1 MKKRFIAIAL
11 ISALLCGCASQAGTS
26 TASNMGGTLSISD
39 FESEL
44 ESTGGSVTSEPE
56 VESKP
61 VTTTK
66 PVETTTKPAETTT
79 KPAETTTKPAETT
92 TKPATTSAEATKKPA
107 ETTTKKSEAT
117 SAPETTTTS
126 TTTKPAPEWTETKV
140 SGTKYVNTDC
150 YSRKKAVLGAETV
163 KIYNVNDKV
172 KVIAK
177 TNTGY
182 FKLDTGA
189 FIHGDYLSDSKIVVQ
204 TTVATTTKKQE
215 TPKPAAPTP
224 KPSASADPVDAI
236 RHANNPPFIDED
248 WLAQKYGNDV
258 VTSEK
263 GDWYLKGEDWYY
275 TDGRHMDGRLPYFGI
290 CKTST
295 GTWTVGK
302 DLPEGWYAIDGSDGI
317 CSSKFDPDVTSIIRS
332 NGYSIPR
339 EIYYG
344 GGVLYLANGD
354 KLTGTAALMPI
365 SKGKV
370 EDYAWYEDGV
380 KVRSDSFYVG
390 GKGLAPG
397 KYKITEIPELRD
409 SVLCG
414 GECFVQV
421 NSEYI
426 YIATCGIKPST
437 ITIKTGDFVHIN
449 NVKLTKIS

>member
-1 MKKRFIAIAL
+1 MDKRITAL
-11 ISALLCGCASQAGTS
+11 ILVALLLTGCASQAGTN
-26 TASNMGGTLSISD
+26 TASNAGGTISISD

-44 ESTGGSVTSEPE
+44 ESMDSSVTSISDTSKPE
-56 VESKP
+56 V
-61 VTTTK
+61 
-66 PVETTTKPAETTT
+66 TTKPAETTT
-79 KPAETTTKPAETT
+79 KKP
-92 TKPATTSAEATKKPA
+92 
-107 ETTTKKSEAT
+107 EAT
-117 SAPETTTTS
+117 SAPKTTTVS
-126 TTTKPAPEWTETKV
+126 TTEPAPEWTETKV

-172 KVIAK
+172 KVVAK
-177 TNTGY
+177 TDTGY

-189 FIHGDYLSDSKIVVQ
+189 FIHGDYLSDSKIIIIQ

-236 RHANNPPFIDED
+236 HYANNPPFIDED

-275 TDGRHMDGRLPYFGI
+275 ADGRHMDGRLPYFGI

-295 GTWTVGK
+295 GTWIVGK

-339 EIYYG
+339 EVYYG
-344 GGVLYLANGD
+344 GGALYLAKGD
-354 KLTGTAALMPI
+354 KLTGVAALMPI
-365 SKGKV
+365 PNGKV

-380 KVRSDSFYVG
+380 KVRSDSFYIG

-397 KYKITEIPELRD
+397 KYRVTEIPELRD
-409 SVLCG
+409 SILCS
-414 GECFVQV
+414 GECIVQV
-421 NSEYI
+421 NGEYL
-426 YIATCGIKPST
+426 YFVTGGVKPST
-437 ITIKTGDFVHIN
+437 VTIKAGDFVHIN

>member
-11 ISALLCGCASQAGTS
+11 ISALLCGCAGQTGTN
-26 TASNMGGTLSISD
+26 TASDMGGTISISD

-44 ESTGGSVTSEPE
+44 ESTSSLVTSEPE
-56 VESKP
+56 AESEP
-61 VTTTK
+61 
-66 PVETTTKPAETTT
+66 
-79 KPAETTTKPAETT
+79 
-92 TKPATTSAEATKKPA
+92 TTSAEATKKPA
-107 ETTTKKSEAT
+107 ETTTKPVEVTEKPAETTTKKTEATKKPAETTTKKPETT
-117 SAPETTTTS
+117 SAPKTTS
-126 TTTKPAPEWTETKV
+126 TTKPAPEWTETKV
-140 SGTKYVNTDC
+140 SGTKYINTDC

-172 KVIAK
+172 KVVAK

-189 FIHGDYLSDSKIVVQ
+189 FVHGDYLSDSEIVIQ

-236 RHANNPPFIDED
+236 HYANNPSFIDEN

-258 VTSEK
+258 VTSEN

-275 TDGRHMDGRLPYFGI
+275 ADGRHIDGRLFYYGI
-290 CKTST
+290 CKTSS

-302 DLPEGWYAIDGSDGI
+302 DLPEGWYALTDTASWSADFKPSI
-317 CSSKFDPDVTSIIRS
+317 TSIVRS

-339 EIYYG
+339 DVYYDG
-344 GGVLYLANGD
+344 GALYLAKGD

-370 EDYAWYEDGV
+370 EDYAWYENGT
-380 KVRSDSFYVG
+380 KVRSDSFYIG

-409 SVLCG
+409 SVLCC

-421 NSEYI
+421 NGEYI
-426 YIATCGIKPST
+426 YMAKCGITPST

>member
-1 MKKRFIAIAL
+1 MDKRITAL
-11 ISALLCGCASQAGTS
+11 ILVALLLTGCASQAGTN
-26 TASNMGGTLSISD
+26 TASNAGGTISISD

-44 ESTGGSVTSEPE
+44 ESMNSSVTSISDT
-56 VESKP
+56 SKP
-61 VTTTK
+61 
-66 PVETTTKPAETTT
+66 EAESKPAETTT
-79 KPAETTTKPAETT
+79 KPAETTKKPVETTTKKTEATTKPAETT
-92 TKPATTSAEATKKPA
+92 TKKP
-107 ETTTKKSEAT
+107 EAT
-117 SAPETTTTS
+117 SAPKTTTS
-126 TTTKPAPEWTETKV
+126 TTKPAPEWTETKV

-172 KVIAK
+172 KVVAK

-189 FIHGDYLSDSKIVVQ
+189 FIHGDYLSDSKIIIQ

-215 TPKPAAPTP
+215 TPKPATPTP

-236 RHANNPPFIDED
+236 HYANNPPFIDED

-263 GDWYLKGEDWYY
+263 GDWYAKGEDWYY
-275 TDGRHMDGRLPYFGI
+275 ADGRHMDGRLPYFGI

-302 DLPEGWYAIDGSDGI
+302 DLPEGWYAIDGAFGV
-317 CSSKFDPDVTSIIRS
+317 CSSNFNPNVTSIIRK
-332 NGYSIPR
+332 NGYSVPR
-339 EIYYG
+339 DVYYG
-344 GGVLYLANGD
+344 GGALYLAKGD

-380 KVRSDSFYVG
+380 KVRSDSFYIG

-409 SVLCG
+409 SVLCS
-414 GECFVQV
+414 GECIVQV
-421 NSEYI
+421 NGENI
-426 YIATCGIKPST
+426 HDVLWGIKSST
-437 ITIKTGDFVHIN
+437 VTVKTGDFVYTN

>member
-1 MKKRFIAIAL
+1 MNKRIMAL
-11 ISALLCGCASQAGTS
+11 ILVALLLTGCASQAGTN
-26 TASNMGGTLSISD
+26 TASNMGGTISISD

-44 ESTGGSVTSEPE
+44 ESTSSSVTSKPEAESEP
-56 VESKP
+56 
-61 VTTTK
+61 
-66 PVETTTKPAETTT
+66 
-79 KPAETTTKPAETT
+79 
-92 TKPATTSAEATKKPA
+92 TTSAEATKKPA
-107 ETTTKKSEAT
+107 ETTTKPVEVTEKPAETTTKKTEATTKPAETTTKKPETT
-117 SAPETTTTS
+117 SAPKTTTS
-126 TTTKPAPEWTETKV
+126 TTKPAPEWTETKV

-172 KVIAK
+172 KVVAK

-189 FIHGDYLSDSKIVVQ
+189 FVHGDYLSDSKIVIQ

-236 RHANNPPFIDED
+236 HHANNPPFIDENR
-248 WLAQKYGNDV
+248 LAQKYGNDV

-263 GDWYLKGEDWYY
+263 GDWYLKGEAWYY
-275 TDGRHMDGRLPYFGI
+275 SDGRHMDGRLPYFGI
-290 CKTST
+290 CKTNT
-295 GTWTVGK
+295 GTWTVGT
-302 DLPEGWYAIDGSDGI
+302 DIPEGWYVIDGSDGI

-339 EIYYG
+339 EVYYG
-344 GGVLYLANGD
+344 GGALYLAKGD
-354 KLTGTAALMPI
+354 KLTGVAALMPI
-365 SKGKV
+365 SKGRV

-380 KVRSDSFYVG
+380 KVRSDSFYIG

-397 KYKITEIPELRD
+397 KYRITEIPELRD
-409 SVLCG
+409 SILCG
-414 GECFVQV
+414 GECLVQV
-421 NSEYI
+421 NGEYI
-426 YIATCGIKPST
+426 YMATCDITPST

>member
-11 ISALLCGCASQAGTS
+11 ISALLCGCAGQTGTN
-26 TASNMGGTLSISD
+26 TASNMGGTISISD

-44 ESTGGSVTSEPE
+44 ESMDSSVTSEPE

-66 PVETTTKPAETTT
+66 TAETTT
-79 KPAETTTKPAETT
+79 KPAETTTK
-92 TKPATTSAEATKKPA
+92 KPETTSAPK
-107 ETTTKKSEAT
+107 TTTAS
-117 SAPETTTTS
+117 
-126 TTTKPAPEWTETKV
+126 TTKPAPEWTETKV

-172 KVIAK
+172 KVVAK

-182 FKLDTGA
+182 FKFDTGA
-189 FIHGDYLSDSKIVVQ
+189 FIHGDYLSDSKIIIQ

-224 KPSASADPVDAI
+224 KPSASADPVDATYY
-236 RHANNPPFIDED
+236 ANNPPAIDEE

-263 GDWYLKGEDWYY
+263 GDWYAKGEAWYY
-275 TDGRHMDGRLPYFGI
+275 ADGRHMDGRLPYFGI

-302 DLPEGWYAIDGSDGI
+302 DLPEGWYVIDGADGI

-344 GGVLYLANGD
+344 GGALYLAKGD

-380 KVRSDSFYVG
+380 KVRFDSFYVG

-397 KYKITEIPELRD
+397 KYRITEIPELRD
-409 SVLCG
+409 SALCG

>member
-66 PVETTTKPAETTT
+66 PAETTT
-79 KPAETTTKPAETT
+79 KPAEVTE
-92 TKPATTSAEATKKPA
+92 KPA
-107 ETTTKKSEAT
+107 ETTTKKPEAT
-117 SAPETTTTS
+117 SAPVTTKASTTTAS
-126 TTTKPAPEWTETKV
+126 TTKPAPEWTETKV

-150 YSRKKAVLGAETV
+150 YSRKKAVLGADTV
-163 KIYNVNDKV
+163 KLYSVNDKV
-172 KVIAK
+172 KVVAK

-189 FIHGDYLSDSKIVVQ
+189 FIHGDYLSDSKIVIQ

-215 TPKPAAPTP
+215 TPKPAATTP

-236 RHANNPPFIDED
+236 HYANNPPFIDED

-263 GDWYLKGEDWYY
+263 GDWYLKGEAWYY
-275 TDGRHMDGRLPYFGI
+275 ADGRQMDGRLPYYGI
-290 CKTST
+290 CKSST

-302 DLPEGWYAIDGSDGI
+302 DLPEGWYAIDGAFGV
-317 CSSKFDPDVTSIIRS
+317 CSSKFKPDVTSIIRT

-339 EIYYG
+339 EVYYG
-344 GGVLYLANGD
+344 GGALYLAKGD
-354 KLTGTAALMPI
+354 KLTGTAALLPI
-365 SKGKV
+365 SNGKV

-380 KVRSDSFYVG
+380 KVRSDSFYIG

-409 SVLCG
+409 SVLCS
-414 GECFVQV
+414 GECIVQV
-421 NSEYI
+421 NGENI
-426 YIATCGIKPST
+426 HDVLWGIKSST
-437 ITIKTGDFVHIN
+437 VTIKAGDFVYTN
-449 NVKLTKIS
+449 NVKLTKIF

>member
-11 ISALLCGCASQAGTS
+11 ISALLCGCAGQTGTN
-26 TASNMGGTLSISD
+26 TASNMGGTISISD

-66 PVETTTKPAETTT
+66 PAETTAKPAETTT
-79 KPAETTTKPAETT
+79 
-92 TKPATTSAEATKKPA
+92 
-107 ETTTKKSEAT
+107 
-117 SAPETTTTS
+117 
-126 TTTKPAPEWTETKV
+126 
-140 SGTKYVNTDC
+140 
-150 YSRKKAVLGAETV
+150 
-163 KIYNVNDKV
+163 
-172 KVIAK
+172 
-177 TNTGY
+177 
-182 FKLDTGA
+182 
-189 FIHGDYLSDSKIVVQ
+189 
-204 TTVATTTKKQE
+204 
-215 TPKPAAPTP
+215 

-236 RHANNPPFIDED
+236 HYANNPPFIDEN

-275 TDGRHMDGRLPYFGI
+275 ADGRHMDGRLFFYGI
-290 CKTST
+290 CKTDA

-302 DLPEGWYAIDGSDGI
+302 DLPEGWYALEGI
-317 CSSKFDPDVTSIIRS
+317 SAASSAFETDITSIIRS

-339 EIYYG
+339 EVYYG
-344 GGVLYLANGD
+344 GGALYLAKGD

-365 SKGKV
+365 SNGKV

-380 KVRSDSFYVG
+380 KVRSDSFYIG

-397 KYKITEIPELRD
+397 KYRITEIPELRD
-409 SVLCG
+409 SVLCS
-414 GECFVQV
+414 GECIVQV
-421 NSEYI
+421 NNENI
-426 YIATCGIKPST
+426 HDVLCNIKSST
-437 ITIKTGDFVHIN
+437 VTVKAGDFVYTN

>member
-1 MKKRFIAIAL
+1 MNKRIMAL
-11 ISALLCGCASQAGTS
+11 ILVALLLTGCASQAGTN
-26 TASNMGGTLSISD
+26 TASNAGGTISISD

-44 ESTGGSVTSEPE
+44 ESTSSSVTSEPE
-56 VESKP
+56 AESEP
-61 VTTTK
+61 
-66 PVETTTKPAETTT
+66 
-79 KPAETTTKPAETT
+79 
-92 TKPATTSAEATKKPA
+92 TTSAEATKKPA
-107 ETTTKKSEAT
+107 ETTTKPVEVTEKPAETTTKKPVESK
-117 SAPETTTTS
+117 PETTSTPATTKAS
-126 TTTKPAPEWTETKV
+126 TTTASTTKPAPEWTETKV

-163 KIYNVNDKV
+163 KLYNVNDKV
-172 KVIAK
+172 KVVAK

-189 FIHGDYLSDSKIVVQ
+189 FVHGDYLSDSKIIIQ

-236 RHANNPPFIDED
+236 RHANNPPFIDEN
-248 WLAQKYGNDV
+248 WLARKYGNDV

-275 TDGRHMDGRLPYFGI
+275 ADGRHMDGRLFYYGI
-290 CKTST
+290 CKTNA

-302 DLPEGWYAIDGSDGI
+302 DLPEGWYALTDTA
-317 CSSKFDPDVTSIIRS
+317 SSSADFNPNITSIVRS

-339 EIYYG
+339 DVYYG
-344 GGVLYLANGD
+344 GGAIYLAKGD
-354 KLTGTAALMPI
+354 KITGVDVLMPI
-365 SKGKV
+365 SNGKV
-370 EDYAWYEDGV
+370 EDFAWYEAGV
-380 KVRSDSFYVG
+380 KVRSDSFYIG

-397 KYKITEIPELRD
+397 KYRITEIPELRD
-409 SVLCG
+409 SILCG

-449 NVKLTKIS
+449 NVKLTKVS

>member
-1 MKKRFIAIAL
+1 MDKRIMAL
-11 ISALLCGCASQAGTS
+11 TLVALLLTGCASQAGTN
-26 TASNMGGTLSISD
+26 TASNAGGTISISD

-44 ESTGGSVTSEPE
+44 ESTGGSVTSISDT
-56 VESKP
+56 SKP

-66 PVETTTKPAETTT
+66 PTETTTKPAETTT
-79 KPAETTTKPAETT
+79 KPAETT
-92 TKPATTSAEATKKPA
+92 KKPV
-107 ETTTKKSEAT
+107 ESKPEAT
-117 SAPETTTTS
+117 SAPETTTTAL
-126 TTTKPAPEWTETKV
+126 TTKPAPEWTETKV

-150 YSRKKAVLGAETV
+150 YSRKKAILGADTV
-163 KIYNVNDKV
+163 KLYSVNNKV
-172 KVIAK
+172 KVVAK

-189 FIHGDYLSDSKIVVQ
+189 FIHGDYLSDSKIVIQ

-215 TPKPAAPTP
+215 TPKPASTTP

-236 RHANNPPFIDED
+236 HYANNPPFIDED

-263 GDWYLKGEDWYY
+263 GDWYLKGEAWYY
-275 TDGRHMDGRLPYFGI
+275 ADGRQMDGRLPYYGI
-290 CKTST
+290 CKSST

-302 DLPEGWYAIDGSDGI
+302 DLPEGWYAIDGAFGV
-317 CSSKFDPDVTSIIRS
+317 CSSKFKPDVTSIIRT

-339 EIYYG
+339 EVYYG
-344 GGVLYLANGD
+344 GGALYLAKGD
-354 KLTGTAALMPI
+354 KLTGTAALLPI
-365 SKGKV
+365 SNGKV

-409 SVLCG
+409 SVLCS
-414 GECFVQV
+414 GECIVQV
-421 NSEYI
+421 NGENI
-426 YIATCGIKPST
+426 HDVLWGIKSST
-437 ITIKTGDFVHIN
+437 VTIKAGDFVYTN

>member
-1 MKKRFIAIAL
+1 MDKRITAL
-11 ISALLCGCASQAGTS
+11 ILVALLLTGCASQAGTN
-26 TASNMGGTLSISD
+26 TASNAGGTISIGD

-44 ESTGGSVTSEPE
+44 ESMDSSVTSISDT
-56 VESKP
+56 SKP
-61 VTTTK
+61 EAESNSAETTVKPATTTK
-66 PVETTTKPAETTT
+66 PVETTTKKPEATT
-79 KPAETTTKPAETT
+79 KPAETTKKPE
-92 TKPATTSAEATKKPA
+92 TTSAPK
-107 ETTTKKSEAT
+107 TTAS
-117 SAPETTTTS
+117 
-126 TTTKPAPEWTETKV
+126 TTKPAPEWTETKV

-172 KVIAK
+172 KVVAK
-177 TNTGY
+177 TDTGY

-189 FIHGDYLSDSKIVVQ
+189 FIHSDYLSDSKIIIQ
-204 TTVATTTKKQE
+204 TTVATTIRKQE

-236 RHANNPPFIDED
+236 RHANNPPFIDEN

-275 TDGRHMDGRLPYFGI
+275 ADGRHMDGRLFFYGI
-290 CKTST
+290 CKTDA

-302 DLPEGWYAIDGSDGI
+302 DLPEGWYALTGVSAASNAFKSNI
-317 CSSKFDPDVTSIIRS
+317 TSIVRS

-339 EIYYG
+339 DVYYG
-344 GGVLYLANGD
+344 GGALYLAKGD

-365 SKGKV
+365 SNGKV

-380 KVRSDSFYVG
+380 KVRSDSFYIG

-397 KYKITEIPELRD
+397 KYRITEIPELRD
-409 SVLCG
+409 SVLCS
-414 GECFVQV
+414 GECIVQV
-421 NSEYI
+421 NNDNTYDI
-426 YIATCGIKPST
+426 LWGITSST
-437 ITIKTGDFVHIN
+437 VTVKAGDFVYTN

>member
-1 MKKRFIAIAL
+1 MNKRIMAL
-11 ISALLCGCASQAGTS
+11 ILVALLLTGCASQAGTN
-26 TASNMGGTLSISD
+26 TASNMGGTISISD

-44 ESTGGSVTSEPE
+44 ESTSSSVTGEPEAESEP
-56 VESKP
+56 
-61 VTTTK
+61 
-66 PVETTTKPAETTT
+66 
-79 KPAETTTKPAETT
+79 
-92 TKPATTSAEATKKPA
+92 TTSAEATKKPA
-107 ETTTKKSEAT
+107 ETTIKPVEVTEKPAETTTKKPEAT
-117 SAPETTTTS
+117 SAPKTTTAS
-126 TTTKPAPEWTETKV
+126 TTKPAPEWTETKV

-163 KIYNVNDKV
+163 KLYNVNDKV
-172 KVIAK
+172 KVVAK

-189 FIHGDYLSDSKIVVQ
+189 FVHGDYLSDSKIVIQ

-236 RHANNPPFIDED
+236 HYANNPPFIDEN

-263 GDWYLKGEDWYY
+263 GDWYAKGEDWYY
-275 TDGRHMDGRLPYFGI
+275 ADGRHMDGRLFYYGI
-290 CKTST
+290 CKTDA

-302 DLPEGWYAIDGSDGI
+302 DLPEGWYALEGISAASSAFESDI
-317 CSSKFDPDVTSIIRS
+317 TSIIRS

-339 EIYYG
+339 EVYYG
-344 GGVLYLANGD
+344 GGALYLAKGD

-365 SKGKV
+365 SNGKV
-370 EDYAWYEDGV
+370 EDYAWYEEDGV
-380 KVRSDSFYVG
+380 KVRSDSFYIG

-409 SVLCG
+409 SILCS
-414 GECFVQV
+414 GECIVEV
-421 NSEYI
+421 NGEI
-426 YIATCGIKPST
+426 IHDILWGIKSST
-437 ITIKTGDFVHIN
+437 VTVKAGDFVYTN